1 MMYNEFKIN
10 HSAQK
15 ELNIA
20 VTLQKSNSKALLTN
34 YLLNMTLASD
44 EKDIWDDGF
53 G

>member
-1 MMYNEFKIN
+1 MNNELKIN
-10 HSAQK
+10 HSAQNK
-15 ELNIA
+15 LNIA
-20 VTLQKSNSKALLTN
+20 VTLQKSLLTS

>member
-1 MMYNEFKIN
+1 MNNELKIN

-15 ELNIA
+15 KLNIA
-20 VTLQKSNSKALLTN
+20 VTLQKPNSKSLLTS